1 MRACVSVILAGK
13 RGSRHHST
21 LKFSANKLSNVSSFI
36 ILSLGEGLTSLNKYN
51 LANLSGEKEYNEAF
65 RVPNF

>member
-1 MRACVSVILAGK
+1 MRQCHFGGK
-13 RGSRHHST
+13 T
-21 LKFSANKLSNVSSFI
+21 FSANKLSNVSSFI

-51 LANLSGEKEYNEAF
+51 LALLSGEKKYNEAF